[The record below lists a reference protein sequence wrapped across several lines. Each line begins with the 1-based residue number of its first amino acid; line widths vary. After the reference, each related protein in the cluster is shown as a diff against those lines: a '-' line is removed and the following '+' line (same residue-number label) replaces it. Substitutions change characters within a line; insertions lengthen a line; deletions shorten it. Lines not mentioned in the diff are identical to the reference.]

1 MYRTIQKKTHIL
13 LHPELGHSKWDKVV
27 NAVII
32 TLIILNVIAVM
43 LETVPEIYQPFQK
56 EFGYFDIFSITFF
69 SIEYILRVWSATVE
83 TRYQHPFKGRLKYMF
98 TVGAMIDLL
107 AILPSFLHSFIGL
120 DLRVLRILR
129 LARFLR
135 LFRLTSYM
143 KSTKMV
149 VDVFRLRM
157 NELVLSMILAIFLI
171 IISSSI
177 MYFAEHNEQPE
188 DFRSIP
194 HTIYWSVITLTTT
207 GYGDITPKTSLGR
220 FMTGVLVLIGVGIFA
235 LPAGIITAGFLEEF
249 RKAKSARIR
258 CPHCGELLP
267 EHFHADHH
275 HGADPEHNEVRKT

>member
-1 MYRTIQKKTHIL
+1 MYRTIQRKTHIL
-13 LHPELGHSKWDKVV
+13 LHPELGHSKWDKIV
-27 NAVII
+27 NGVII
-32 TLIILNVIAVM
+32 FLIVINVIAVI
-43 LETVPEIYQPFQK
+43 LETVPEIYQPYQK
-56 EFGYFDIFSITFF
+56 EFHYFDIFSITVF
-69 SIEYILRVWSATVE
+69 SIEYVLRVWSATVE
-83 TRYQHPFKGRLKYMF
+83 ARYKHPIKGRLKYMLSA
-98 TVGAMIDLL
+98 GAMIDML

-143 KSTKMV
+143 KSTKML
-149 VDVFRLRM
+149 VDVFRHRI
-157 NELVLSMILAIFLI
+157 NELVLSMILAIFLV

-177 MYFAEHNEQPE
+177 MYFAEHEAQPKE
-188 DFRSIP
+188 FKSIP
-194 HTIYWSVITLTTT
+194 HAIYWSVITLTTT
-207 GYGDITPKTSLGR
+207 GYGDVVPKTSIGR
-220 FMTGVLVLIGVGIFA
+220 FMTGVLLLISIGIFA

-275 HGADPEHNEVRKT
+275 GSDSEQSGIRNS

>member
-13 LHPELGHSKWDKVV
+13 LHPELGHSKWDKIV

-32 TLIILNVIAVM
+32 SLIILNVIAVI
-43 LETVPEIYQPFQK
+43 LETVPEIYHPYQK
-56 EFGYFDIFSITFF
+56 EFGYFDIFSITVF

-83 TRYQHPFKGRLKYMF
+83 VKYKHPFKGRLKYMF
-98 TVGAMIDLL
+98 SLGAMIDLL

-149 VDVFRLRM
+149 VDVFRLRV
-157 NELVLSMILAIFLI
+157 NELLLSLVLAFFLI

-177 MYFAEHNEQPE
+177 MYFAEHEAQPKE
-188 DFRSIP
+188 FKSIP
-194 HTIYWSVITLTTT
+194 HAIYWSVITLTTT
-207 GYGDITPKTSLGR
+207 GYGDVVPKTTIGR
-220 FMTGVLVLIGVGIFA
+220 FMTGVMILIGIGIFA

-275 HGADPEHNEVRKT
+275 HVSNSEQSDVNKP